1 MDLSKYRGVQTVEMD
16 RTDAFLPTLF
26 MWDFTCQQ
34 CYPPYTKPQIQAG
47 IQVLHATEMG
57 ISFEGKHG
65 QEKYRPFMGK
75 IIEHHQAERIFFV
88 AFPLGKPISGSPE
101 YQAPTIHCWG
111 ENSKEIMGLKARKLS
126 TPPGCSTSHDMFVGP
141 WGPGVWPVGFGV
153 IGVRQIFRVST
164 TQRPCGLLALGDR
177 RLIFFFDLGVTGKET
192 PGHVPSGNLTVCY
205 WKWPFIVSFPIKNGD
220 FP

>member
-57 ISFEGKHG
+57 ISLRQTRAGKISTFH
-65 QEKYRPFMGK
+65 GK

-126 TPPGCSTSHDMFVGP
+126 TPPGCSTSHDMWVHGDLGFDQWDSEWLVSGRSSGFLQP
-141 WGPGVWPVGFGV
+141 NALAACWHLGTGVW
-153 IGVRQIFRVST
+153 S
-164 TQRPCGLLALGDR
+164 
-177 RLIFFFDLGVTGKET
+177 FFFDLGVTGKET